1 MKTMAGDIKLYF
13 LNATTFVLSLADIDM
28 LLKILLLLVSIGYTI
43 DKWIKI
49 NKKNEE
55 DK

>member
-1 MKTMAGDIKLYF
+1 MAGDIKLFF
-13 LNATTFVLSLADIDM
+13 LNVTTLALSLADIDM
-28 LLKILLLLVSIGYTI
+28 ILKIVLLAVSIGYTI

-49 NKKNEE
+49 NKKDEE